1 MKDEEKFK
9 KFAFQAFI
17 NLSRGS
23 SSKNYENIFRK
34 KVGITNMEDYDVI
47 KRMNEFLKTFEIRH
61 FLKS

>member
-23 SSKNYENIFRK
+23 SSNENIFREK
-34 KVGITNMEDYDVI
+34 SSITNMGDYDVI